1 MVFNVHVKLTALLDI
16 KNIQHYAKDRFCR
29 KVSSASLSSEPPH
42 YHYVHELS
50 ELAG

>member
-1 MVFNVHVKLTALLDI
+1 MAFNVHVKLYAFLDF

-29 KVSSASLSSEPPH
+29 KVSSASLSSETP
-42 YHYVHELS
+42 HYVHELS